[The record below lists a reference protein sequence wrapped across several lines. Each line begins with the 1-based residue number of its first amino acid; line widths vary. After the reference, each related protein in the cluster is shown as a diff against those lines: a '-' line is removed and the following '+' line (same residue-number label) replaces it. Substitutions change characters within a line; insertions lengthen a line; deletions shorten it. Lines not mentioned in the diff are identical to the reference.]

1 MEKIIS
7 RVKENFK
14 KNKLLLGVFLVI
26 WVVLIC
32 VTLSYYGKTLGR
44 ESDGAAIASE
54 VIEINENTAVEQSIS
69 IPEGSKTISI
79 KYATYARKNKGN
91 IYLKV
96 TGSESNTLYLDT
108 KTNIS
113 VVQDNAFVTYELNEA
128 AKNED
133 IIIELSSD
141 SIEGEAAGVYFTNE
155 PYFGGE
161 LKINDEKSDFELNV
175 RYLSERDDYK
185 VLSTTVIT
193 LGIIAFSIL
202 ILAMLLL
209 ELKPEVLFT
218 SMVIIYGLILIVI
231 MSPGANPDEGLHY
244 EQTLQVSNVVMRQEN
259 PYSIDDAYTNYD
271 SWGDHTNVSY
281 SYNRLLRD
289 FNKPFK
295 LAGKSHELDP
305 TIEGLYIGY
314 YIPQL
319 IGLLTMR
326 LMNAPMLQIFYA
338 GRLTNLI
345 FYSICVYIALKNAKS
360 HKLLLGVIAT
370 LPIFV
375 QQAASYSY
383 DASVNGFILISISFL
398 LKWLKQ
404 DEQISKKDFI
414 IVFITCLLLA
424 PAKVVYGLFP
434 LLYFFV
440 PYTKF
445 GSKKKKY
452 LMTIALCL
460 PSVCL
465 IGYQVLL
472 RTWDIVA
479 NMLAGDSNNVL
490 SLGNSGLLF
499 EGDTGDKPLAKLYT
513 ITYMLE
519 NPVETIM
526 IYVRSIRMWIST
538 WFYQSL
544 GRGLAGVTLI
554 LPMTV
559 IRVIIVLIVLAV
571 LQADNFTMSFK
582 MRGVTLGV
590 CVIIAMLVLTTM
602 LTGWTRRD
610 DIYIQGMQGRYF
622 CPLLPYFFSIFSNK
636 KLKIKY
642 NCEKPVIFTIIC
654 IMFFIMV
661 YVLAYTFVN

>member
-1 MEKIIS
+1 MEKIKN

-14 KNKLLLGVFLVI
+14 KNKILLAVFLVI
-26 WVVLIC
+26 WAVLIGI
-32 VTLSYYGKTLGR
+32 TLGYYGKTLGR
-44 ESDGAAIASE
+44 ESDGAAVASE
-54 VIEINENTAVEQSIS
+54 VIEINENTVVEQSIK

-79 KYATYARKNKGN
+79 KYATYARKNKGS
-91 IYLKV
+91 IYIKV
-96 TGSESNTLYLDT
+96 TGDKSNTLYLDT

-113 VVQDNAFVTYELNEA
+113 MVQDNAFVTYELLEEA
-128 AKNED
+128 KE
-133 IIIELSSD
+133 ETVTVVLTSD
-141 SIEGEAAGVYFTNE
+141 SSEGKAAGVYFTNE

-161 LKINDEKSDFELNV
+161 LNINNEESDLELNV
-175 RYLSERDDYK
+175 RYLSERSDYK
-185 VLSTTVIT
+185 ALSTTVIT
-193 LGIIAFSIL
+193 LGIVAFSIL

-209 ELKPEVLFT
+209 ELKPEVIFT
-218 SMVIIYGLILIVI
+218 SMIIIYGLILIVI

-244 EQTLQVSNVVMRQEN
+244 EQTLQVSNVVMGKEN
-259 PYSIDDAYTNYD
+259 PYSVDDAYTNYD

-289 FNKPFK
+289 FNKPFE
-295 LAGKSHELDP
+295 LTGKSHELDP
-305 TIEGLYIGY
+305 TIEGLYTGY

-319 IGLLTMR
+319 IGVLVMR
-326 LMNAPMLQIFYA
+326 LINAPMLQIFYA

-414 IVFITCLLLA
+414 IVFVTCLLLA

-452 LMTIALCL
+452 LLTIVLCL

-472 RTWDIVA
+472 RTWDIIA

-559 IRVIIVLIVLAV
+559 IRIILVLIAVSVLQVDNYVMNWKMRLSTVIIC
-571 LQADNFTMSFK
+571 
-582 MRGVTLGV
+582 VT
-590 CVIIAMLVLTTM
+590 IAMLVLTTM

-610 DIYIQGMQGRYF
+610 DVYIQGMQGRYF

-636 KLKIKY
+636 KIKIKY
-642 NCEKPVIFTIIC
+642 NLEKPVIFTIIC

-661 YVLAYTFVN
+661 FVLSYTFVN